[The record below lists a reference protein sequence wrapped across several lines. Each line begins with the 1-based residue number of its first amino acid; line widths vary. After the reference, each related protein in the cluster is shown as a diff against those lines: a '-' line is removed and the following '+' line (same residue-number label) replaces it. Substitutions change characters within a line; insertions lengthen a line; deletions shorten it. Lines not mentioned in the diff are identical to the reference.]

1 LAVIH
6 DLKKLP
12 YFFIQMEAECKEMEQ
27 TVIREHKHVIVR
39 AYVNNPPSN
48 SEHLSSWCRE
58 VITSVGMKC
67 IGGPLVVHSDM
78 EGNAGYTAVAV
89 LDFSHLAIHSW
100 DEISPALIEFDLFS
114 CKNFDIDLVLTKLNE
129 FGIVSYST
137 LVVDR
142 DDFDNQQRPLLRNV
156 A

>member
-1 LAVIH
+1 ML
-6 DLKKLP
+6 
-12 YFFIQMEAECKEMEQ
+12 
-27 TVIREHKHVIVR
+27 REHKHVIVR
-39 AYVNNPPSN
+39 AYVSNPPIN
-48 SEHLSSWCRE
+48 ATALSEWCTD
-58 VITSVGMKC
+58 VISSVGMKC

-78 EGNAGYTAVAV
+78 EGNAGYTAVAI
-89 LDFSHLAIHSW
+89 LDFSHLAIHCW

-114 CKNFDIDLVLTKLNE
+114 CKNFDIETVLTKLNE

-142 DDFDNQQRPLLRNV
+142 DDFDNQQIPLLRQV

>member
-1 LAVIH
+1 MANSIL
-6 DLKKLP
+6 
-12 YFFIQMEAECKEMEQ
+12 
-27 TVIREHKHVIVR
+27 REHKHVIVR
-39 AYVNNPPSN
+39 AYVSNPPIN
-48 SEHLSSWCRE
+48 ATALSEWCTD
-58 VITSVGMKC
+58 VISSVGMKC

-78 EGNAGYTAVAV
+78 EGNAGYTAVAI

-114 CKNFDIDLVLTKLNE
+114 CKNFDIETVLTKLNE

-142 DDFDNQQRPLLRNV
+142 DDFDNQQIPLLRQV

>member
-1 LAVIH
+1 MANSILR
-6 DLKKLP
+6 
-12 YFFIQMEAECKEMEQ
+12 Q
-27 TVIREHKHVIVR
+27 HKHVILR
-39 AYVNNPPSN
+39 AYVNNPPTN
-48 SEHLSSWCRE
+48 ATALSEWCTD

-78 EGNAGYTAVAV
+78 EGNAGYTAVAI

-100 DEISPALIEFDLFS
+100 DEIFPALIEFDLFS
-114 CKNFDIDLVLTKLNE
+114 CKDFDVNIILNKMNE
-129 FGIVSYST
+129 FDIVSYST

-142 DDFDNQQRPLLRNV
+142 DDFDNQQIPLLRQV

>member
-1 LAVIH
+1 MTNTIL
-6 DLKKLP
+6 
-12 YFFIQMEAECKEMEQ
+12 
-27 TVIREHKHVIVR
+27 REHKHVIVR
-39 AYVNNPPSN
+39 AYVNNPPVSSDSL
-48 SEHLSSWCRE
+48 SEWCKE
-58 VITSVGMKC
+58 VISDVGMKC

-78 EGNAGYTAVAV
+78 EGNAGYTAVAI

-137 LVVDR
+137 MVVDR
-142 DDFDNQQRPLLRNV
+142 DDFDSQQIPLLRSV

>member
-1 LAVIH
+1 MANSIL
-6 DLKKLP
+6 
-12 YFFIQMEAECKEMEQ
+12 
-27 TVIREHKHVIVR
+27 REHKHVIVR
-39 AYVNNPPSN
+39 AYVKNPPINASAL
-48 SEHLSSWCRE
+48 SEWCTD

-78 EGNAGYTAVAV
+78 EGNAGYTAVAI

-114 CKNFDIDLVLTKLNE
+114 CKNFDIETVLTKLNE

-137 LVVDR
+137 LIVDR
-142 DDFDNQQRPLLRNV
+142 DDFDNQQRPLLRQV

>member
-1 LAVIH
+1 MANSIL
-6 DLKKLP
+6 
-12 YFFIQMEAECKEMEQ
+12 
-27 TVIREHKHVIVR
+27 REHKHVIVR
-39 AYVNNPPSN
+39 AYVNNPPINASAL
-48 SEHLSSWCRE
+48 SEWCTD
-58 VITSVGMKC
+58 VISSVGMKC

-78 EGNAGYTAVAV
+78 EGNAGYTAVAI

-114 CKNFDIDLVLTKLNE
+114 CKNFDIETVLTKLNE

-137 LVVDR
+137 LIVDR
-142 DDFDNQQRPLLRNV
+142 DDFDNQQRPLLRQV